1 MKNIL
6 NALTYLVA
14 FIAIQLAVT
23 LAVESL
29 WQTDSAWPPI
39 LISALSAVLTIL
51 LFVLARWSPFSRNY
65 LRSRPWAL
73 LAWVAIMTFGTVIPS
88 EFLVEKLGLDVP
100 EHTRRL
106 FEQIMQHPAGY
117 FVIGI
122 LVPVAEEM
130 VFRGAILRTLLKQ
143 WSPWVAIV
151 AVALLFGLV
160 HGNVAQFIHAFLLGL
175 LLGWLYW
182 RSGSIVPGIVLHW
195 TNNTIVYVV
204 YKLLPQTSDSTLLE
218 LFGGSQRAVWMSL
231 LCSMCIF
238 LPALFQVIG
247 RIRKQE

>member
-1 MKNIL
+1 M
-6 NALTYLVA
+6 
-14 FIAIQLAVT
+14 
-23 LAVESL
+23 
-29 WQTDSAWPPI
+29 
-39 LISALSAVLTIL
+39 
-51 LFVLARWSPFSRNY
+51 
-65 LRSRPWAL
+65 
-73 LAWVAIMTFGTVIPS
+73 
-88 EFLVEKLGLDVP
+88 
-100 EHTRRL
+100 
-106 FEQIMQHPAGY
+106 
-117 FVIGI
+117 
-122 LVPVAEEM
+122 
-130 VFRGAILRTLLKQ
+130 
-143 WSPWVAIV
+143 AIV

-204 YKLLPQTSDSTLLE
+204 YKLLPQTADSTLLE

-238 LPALFQVIG
+238 LPALLQVIG